1 VKAQTKT
8 PKDFSGSPSVRW
20 LASGISLLVVLV
32 FVGALWIWPQNN
44 LALSIL
50 FGLVIAGVIYF
61 IAGRFIQVQSK
72 LISLQTRIVEI
83 ENNAADLN
91 RRSEA
96 VFHLSRKFVEANDES
111 EVISTLL
118 RVSVDLAGAIGASLV
133 PLDERGQ
140 PLTAISYGEI
150 PGQLMDA
157 WVEYLASPEIRSR
170 CGTCQKMGNFTKNC
184 PLVAIPALEKQGYDT
199 PTNVYCLQL
208 RRGDRE
214 YGVLNLY
221 LADDHRMDTKT
232 QEFMRALLDETA
244 LVLES
249 IRLQNREI
257 NMLHQLQTVRR
268 QTDLIGLESNI
279 LENVKEALKADFV
292 LLQFREGD
300 GSASRQL
307 VTGLLPDSGKIIV
320 EDLIQG
326 VIKSGQPVLIGTLE
340 KDPGT
345 TQDLHS
351 VLASP
356 LVLPEEPVFGVIVA
370 GNTSLHKFNTRH
382 LTLLQT
388 LAGQISLV
396 VRNTELLAEI
406 EFNTIIAERTRL
418 AREIHD
424 GLAQTLGFLKLQAA
438 QMGNLLAAE
447 DTVRLQESLTTTYKV
462 LSDAYLD
469 VRQAIDGLR
478 ISPNGEGL
486 SAWLQ
491 ETCIEF
497 EENSGLPVRLNEI
510 PADVNLPPEVQ
521 VQLIRIVQEA
531 LSNVRK
537 HACAT
542 QTWVTCRQGVRNFVI
557 EIRDDG
563 CGFSPDEIP
572 GVSQYGLQGMRER
585 SELINADFQV
595 ISKPNKGTTVS
606 IRIPLLVGEEL

>member
-1 VKAQTKT
+1 M
-8 PKDFSGSPSVRW
+8 
-20 LASGISLLVVLV
+20 LVILV

-44 LALSIL
+44 LAFSIL
-50 FGLVIAGVIYF
+50 FGLAIAGVVYF
-61 IAGRFIQVQSK
+61 IAGRFIQVQSE
-72 LISLQTRIVEI
+72 LISMQSRIVEI
-83 ENNAADLN
+83 ENDAADLN

-96 VFHLSRKFVEANDES
+96 VFHLSRKFVESNDEN
-111 EVISTLL
+111 EVVSTLL
-118 RVSVDLAGAIGASLV
+118 KVSVDLAGAIGASLV

-140 PLTAISYGEI
+140 PLTAISHGDI
-150 PGQLMDA
+150 PGKLVDA
-157 WVEYLASPEIRSR
+157 WVEYLASPEIRHR
-170 CGTCQKMGNFTKNC
+170 CSTCQKKGNFIKNC
-184 PLVAIPALEKQGYDT
+184 PLVDIPALDNPAYDT

-221 LADDHRMDTKT
+221 LAEDHRMDTKT
-232 QEFMRALLDETA
+232 QEFMTALLDETA

-257 NMLHQLQTVRR
+257 AMLHQLQTIRR
-268 QTDLIGLESNI
+268 QSDLNGLETNI
-279 LENVKEALKADFV
+279 LENVKDALNADFV
-292 LLQFREGD
+292 LLQYRAGD
-300 GSASRQL
+300 EPASRQL
-307 VTGLLPDSGKIIV
+307 VTGNIPETGKTIF

-326 VIKSGQPVLIGTLE
+326 VIKSGQPVLLGTIE
-340 KDPGT
+340 KDPGVA
-345 TQDLHS
+345 QDLYS
-351 VLASP
+351 VLAAP
-356 LVLPEEPVFGVIVA
+356 LVLPEEPVFGGIVA
-370 GNTSLHKFNTRH
+370 GNTSSHKFNTRH

-396 VRNTELLAEI
+396 MRNTELLAEI

-438 QMGNLLAAE
+438 QMGNLLAAK
-447 DTVRLQESLTTTYKV
+447 DTDRLQKSLTTTYKV

-469 VRQAIDGLR
+469 VRQTIDGLR

-497 EENSGLPVRLNEI
+497 EENFGLPVRLDEV
-510 PADVNLPPEVQ
+510 PAEANLPSEVQ

-537 HACAT
+537 HAGAT
-542 QTWVTCRQGVRNFVI
+542 QAWVTCRLVDGDFVI

-572 GVSQYGLQGMRER
+572 GVSKYGLQGMRER
-585 SELINADFQV
+585 SELIGADFQV
-595 ISKPNKGTTVS
+595 FSKPDEGTTVS
-606 IRIPLLVGEEL
+606 IRIPILVGEELQ

>member
-1 VKAQTKT
+1 M
-8 PKDFSGSPSVRW
+8 
-20 LASGISLLVVLV
+20 LVVLV
-32 FVGALWIWPQNN
+32 VVGVFWIWPQNN
-44 LALSIL
+44 LAFSIL
-50 FGLVIAGVIYF
+50 FGLVIAGVVYF
-61 IAGRFIQVQSK
+61 IAGRFIQVQSE
-72 LISLQTRIVEI
+72 LISLQSRMVEI
-83 ENNAADLN
+83 EKNAADLT

-96 VFHLSRKFVEANDES
+96 VFHLSRKFVEANEENEIVS
-111 EVISTLL
+111 ALL
-118 RVSVDLAGAIGASLV
+118 KVSVDLAGAVGASLV

-140 PLTAISYGEI
+140 PLTAVSYGEI
-150 PGQLMDA
+150 PKQLMDS
-157 WVEYLASPEIRSR
+157 WVEYLASPEIRHR
-170 CGTCQKMGNFTKNC
+170 CDTCQKKGNFTNNC
-184 PLVAIPALEKQGYDT
+184 PLVEIPALEQQGCDT
-199 PTNVYCLQL
+199 PTTVYCLQL

-221 LADDHRMDTKT
+221 LTQDHKMDTKT

-249 IRLQNREI
+249 IRLQNREFS
-257 NMLHQLQTVRR
+257 MLHQLQAVRR
-268 QTDLIGLESNI
+268 QTDLHGLENNI

-292 LLQFREGD
+292 LLQFRAGD
-300 GSASRQL
+300 GQDSRQL
-307 VTGLLPDSGKIIV
+307 VTGLLPESGKVTI
-320 EDLIQG
+320 EGLIQG
-326 VIKSGQPVLIGTLE
+326 VIKSGQPVLIGPLE
-340 KDPGT
+340 KDTGRAK
-345 TQDLHS
+345 DLYS
-351 VLASP
+351 LLAAP
-356 LVLPEEPVFGVIVA
+356 LILPEEPVFGVIVA
-370 GNTSLHKFNTRH
+370 GNTSSHQFNTRH

-388 LAGQISLV
+388 LAGQIGLV

-438 QMGNLLAAE
+438 QMGTLLAAE
-447 DTVRLQESLTTTYKV
+447 DTDRLQESLATTYEV
-462 LSDAYLD
+462 LSDAYVD

-486 SAWLQ
+486 SSWLQ

-497 EENSGLPVRLNEI
+497 EENSGLPVKLSEI
-510 PADVNLPPEVQ
+510 PADENLPPEVQ

-542 QTWVTCRQGVRNFVI
+542 QVLVTCRLVGGDFVI

-572 GVSQYGLQGMRER
+572 GVSKYGLQGMRER
-585 SELINADFQV
+585 SELIGADFQV
-595 ISKPNKGTTVS
+595 FSKPGEGTTVS
-606 IRIPLLVGEEL
+606 IRIPIWVGEELQ